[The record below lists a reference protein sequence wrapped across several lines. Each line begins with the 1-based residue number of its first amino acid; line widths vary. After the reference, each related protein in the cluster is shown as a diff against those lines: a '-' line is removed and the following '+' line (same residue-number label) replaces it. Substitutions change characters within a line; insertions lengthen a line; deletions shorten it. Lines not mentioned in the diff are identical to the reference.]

1 MAERRFYKELR
12 RLQKVANQ
20 RMVRLEQADVK
31 SPAYLAVQAQLEIL
45 GKRTKGDRGRRF
57 SETGKATY
65 NEMEIQMKILRK
77 FIDEDV
83 TSTVAGAKKYQKDV
97 WESANKNQRLSEA
110 GISKNDW
117 LNFWASLPDH
127 KDRLYGSEQYVAMIR
142 AYTIKRDKLL
152 KMSDEDREK
161 LIEDGELTEDQLNNF
176 IDDAFDVEEIADEI
190 EASKNLKSAYKKLG
204 LSMSEVKTAKIKKKK
219 KSKV

>member
-20 RMVRLEQADVK
+20 RMVRLEQADIK

-77 FIDEDV
+77 FVDEDV

-110 GISKNDW
+110 GISKDDW

-142 AYTIKRDKLL
+142 AFTIKRDKLL
-152 KMSDEDREK
+152 KMSDADREK

-204 LSMSEVKTAKIKKKK
+204 LSMSEVKTAKIKKKN
-219 KSKV
+219 KSKA

>member
-20 RMVRLEQADVK
+20 RMVRLEQADIK
-31 SPAYLAVQAQLEIL
+31 SPAYLAVQARLEIL

-77 FIDEDV
+77 FIENV

-152 KMSDEDREK
+152 KMSDKDREN
-161 LIEDGELTEDQLNNF
+161 LIEDGELSEDQLNNF
-176 IDDAFDVEEIADEI
+176 IDDAFDVEEIANEI
-190 EASKNLKSAYKKLG
+190 EASKDLKSAYKKLG

-219 KSKV
+219 KSKT

>member
-20 RMVRLEQADVK
+20 RMVRLEQADIK

-65 NEMEIQMKILRK
+65 NEMEIQIKILRK
-77 FIDEDV
+77 FIDEDI
-83 TSTVAGAKKYQKDV
+83 TSTVSGAKKYQKDV

-110 GISKNDW
+110 GISKDDW

-152 KMSDEDREK
+152 KMTDKDREK
-161 LIEDGELTEDQLNNF
+161 LIEDGELTEEQLNNF

-204 LSMSEVKTAKIKKKK
+204 LSMSEVKTVKIKKKK
-219 KSKV
+219 K

>member
-20 RMVRLEQADVK
+20 RMVRLEQADIK

-77 FIDEDV
+77 FVDEDV

-97 WESANKNQRLSEA
+97 WESANKNQHLSEA
-110 GISKNDW
+110 GISKDDW
-117 LNFWASLPDH
+117 LTFWASLPDH
-127 KDRLYGSEQYVAMIR
+127 KERLYGSEQYVAMIR
-142 AYTIKRDKLL
+142 AFTIKRDKLL
-152 KMSDEDREK
+152 KMTDKDREK
-161 LIEDGELTEDQLNNF
+161 LVEDGELTEEQLNNF

-190 EASKNLKSAYKKLG
+190 ETSKNLKSAYKKLG

-219 KSKV
+219 